1 MVKLFKLHK
10 YSGIVAGVV
19 LFVLAVSGFLLNHK
33 NFSFLYTTHFK
44 TDSATLLEKEKKGF
58 ESFWMDEK
66 DEKHIIV
73 AGRRGLFEKKEGL
86 YHQIFSKACLD
97 IVSFNEILYIATEDG
112 IYTLIKGILSPF
124 ALQEEF
130 ITALSVSENAIVAV
144 IDKRSI
150 IHITEDKKIVTFKK
164 QIAISK
170 EQLQHDITLSRLVR
184 DIHYGRG
191 LFDGVGSLWLNDFSA
206 LFLAFLAF
214 SGYIIYLL
222 IRLKKHPKISRKLIK
237 LHANSLVFIAMIPL
251 ILLSLTGILLDHSN
265 FFRDAMK
272 KTTINNDYL
281 PPVYHTL
288 SEDIFCID
296 YYEGTY
302 SIGNRYGVYESKD
315 LKTWKMVSKGFAYK
329 MNRIDE
335 SLHVSGMGSSNRS
348 MKKGIYS
355 VEEHTPH
362 MYKALHVKEDKT
374 LYLAHH
380 SDIALPKFDS
390 ISLYT
395 LMLSLH
401 DGSFFS
407 VYWIWVND
415 IAGVLLLVLLFT
427 GTIRYV
433 KRK

>member
-1 MVKLFKLHK
+1 MVTLFKLHK

-265 FFRDAMK
+265 FFRDAMR

-296 YYEGTY
+296 YYEGIY

-315 LKTWKMVSKGFAYK
+315 L
-329 MNRIDE
+329 NRW
-335 SLHVSGMGSSNRS
+335 
-348 MKKGIYS
+348 
-355 VEEHTPH
+355 
-362 MYKALHVKEDKT
+362 
-374 LYLAHH
+374 YLR
-380 SDIALPKFDS
+380 
-390 ISLYT
+390 
-395 LMLSLH
+395 
-401 DGSFFS
+401 
-407 VYWIWVND
+407 
-415 IAGVLLLVLLFT
+415 VLR
-427 GTIRYV
+427 IE
-433 KRK
+433 